1 MESFHGNSKR
11 EKERALS
18 KVQRRGG
25 ICLTTYGLVVTSWE
39 QLGQKDGVEFC
50 WVGIKR
56 LEKRFGHGQCLGL
69 YVLTTYGLVISSL
82 LGKYQGLG
90 L

>member
-39 QLGQKDGVEFC
+39 QLGQREGVEFT
-50 WVGIKR
+50 WVRINREHKHPH
-56 LEKRFGHGQCLGL
+56 LQKSVNKFIELS
-69 YVLTTYGLVISSL
+69 V
-82 LGKYQGLG
+82 
-90 L
+90 

>member
-39 QLGQKDGVEFC
+39 QLGQREGVEFT
-50 WVGIKR
+50 WVCNNREHKHPHVHESVNKFIE
-56 LEKRFGHGQCLGL
+56 LS
-69 YVLTTYGLVISSL
+69 V
-82 LGKYQGLG
+82 
-90 L
+90 

>member
-50 WVGIKR
+50 WVGIGAGVSWGGVIGR
-56 LEKRFGHGQCLGL
+56 GGIHVC
-69 YVLTTYGLVISSL
+69 LTTYGLVVTSW
-82 LGKYQGLG
+82 
-90 L
+90 